1 MHRRSVEPLL
11 GLGEVQQVFFHSM
24 DNYRLTYQLN
34 DTKHTHLITNLLWA
48 ATFILQAVLHL
59 ESIYQGL
66 PLALGN
72 GLKLMQIP
80 NLDCR
85 VQSGRNY

>member
-1 MHRRSVEPLL
+1 MRRRSVEPLL
-11 GLGEVQQVFFHSM
+11 GLGEVKQVCFHSM
-24 DNYRLTYQLN
+24 DNYRLTYQL
-34 DTKHTHLITNLLWA
+34 KHTHLITNRLWA

-66 PLALGN
+66 PLALKN
-72 GLKLMQIP
+72 GFKLMQIL

>member
-11 GLGEVQQVFFHSM
+11 GLGEVQQVCFHSM
-24 DNYRLTYQLN
+24 DDYRWTYQFF
-34 DTKHTHLITNLLWA
+34 TKHTHLITNLLWA

-66 PLALGN
+66 PLALGKRF
-72 GLKLMQIP
+72 KLMQIL